1 MFPWVHEFKWEF
13 GHIIFTG
20 GFTIAAVVIGI
31 TIMLAIK
38 KLISIYRQHNVDK
51 VLWHAAFED
60 FPAKTRICRHEMSG
74 ALKHR
79 TCDNFFDCGE
89 CEVNKKLMEKGIV
102 EAVFAGAGGDG
113 NVEILGLNMPLDRMY
128 HRGHT
133 WVKREN
139 DGTFT
144 IGLDDFGKRLIGKPD
159 EIILPEIGTRL
170 HTNGTG
176 WNVKLK
182 NADTRILS
190 PVDGEVVETG
200 GDDKGWYLRVKPV
213 AGIIDTSHLLKGRE
227 VKGWLMRELERLQFA
242 LATDGVGASLADG
255 GILID
260 DLPKAHPD
268 ADWDGVFGEM
278 FLEP

>member
-20 GFTIAAVVIGI
+20 GFTIALIVIGI
-31 TIMLAIK
+31 TILYAIK
-38 KLISIYRQHNVDK
+38 KLIAIYKQRKVDQ
-51 VLWHAAFED
+51 VIWHATFED
-60 FPAKTRICRHEMSG
+60 FPLKTRTCRHELSG
-74 ALKHR
+74 ILKHR
-79 TCDNFFDCGE
+79 VCDNFFDCGI
-89 CEVNKKLMEKGIV
+89 CEVNKKLMEKGVTAAI
-102 EAVFAGAGGDG
+102 FAGAGGDG

-133 WVKREN
+133 WVKREE

-144 IGLDDFGKRLIGKPD
+144 VGLDDFGRRLIGKQE

-170 HTNGTG
+170 HRNGTG
-176 WNVKLK
+176 WQVKTK
-182 NADTRILS
+182 NADTRIIS
-190 PVDGEVVETG
+190 PVDGEVVEAG
-200 GDDKGWYLRVKPV
+200 GEEKGWYLRVKPISNIV
-213 AGIIDTSHLLKGRE
+213 DTSHLLKGKE
-227 VKGWLMRELERLQFA
+227 VKGWLMREIERLQFA

-255 GILID
+255 GVLID